1 MLELVEITFFQ
12 DKLFEVE
19 SEDQQG
25 WRRPK
30 AKKLDSIIGS
40 DQWGRKKKSDD
51 LGGKR
56 KRGIVG
62 FDLWGKR
69 KRAQLNIEDDAEDI
83 AHRNTELEGMMEKRA
98 IVGLDLWGRRKRIT
112 SSRNIMLGTGNRC
125 PRSFGKIKQR
135 FSRKN
140 CLVGLRVKQGNG
152 FAYLIPLLIRYQKSC
167 HIDYLETVVKI
178 VFYSQKVKPTNC
190 QAISDWKR

>member
-1 MLELVEITFFQ
+1 M
-12 DKLFEVE
+12 FEVE

-25 WRRPK
+25 WRRPI

-83 AHRNTELEGMMEKRA
+83 AQRHMELEGMKEKRA

-125 PRSFGKIKQR
+125 RRSFGKIKQR

-152 FAYLIPLLIRYQKSC
+152 FAYLIPLLIRCKQILSGGKN
-167 HIDYLETVVKI
+167 LVRFT
-178 VFYSQKVKPTNC
+178 F
-190 QAISDWKR
+190 